1 MESLPESEEE
11 FETKH
16 SGASFTPVRLLS
28 YKKNEITQTEE
39 TETPAL
45 PPLIICTKRPSN
57 LSTRNLSVL
66 EHLKKVKHTRSRVSL
81 KVDMSL
87 EAAER
92 VLESAVEHKQD
103 CKCALCDMKEHAY
116 RVVRY
121 CRL

>member
-11 FETKH
+11 FETIHREAK
-16 SGASFTPVRLLS
+16 FTPVRLLS

-57 LSTRNLSVL
+57 VSARNLSVL